1 MCRSARGGPGTATRR
16 PTLGEMHMRAWL
28 ERFWRDKRGM
38 EEVEIGVVA
47 SLVVLIGALVF
58 IQIGDDS
65 QVTLGALEQVMD
77 YVANQSGS

>member
-1 MCRSARGGPGTATRR
+1 
-16 PTLGEMHMRAWL
+16 MHMRAWL

-65 QVTLGALEQVMD
+65 QVSLGALEQVMD